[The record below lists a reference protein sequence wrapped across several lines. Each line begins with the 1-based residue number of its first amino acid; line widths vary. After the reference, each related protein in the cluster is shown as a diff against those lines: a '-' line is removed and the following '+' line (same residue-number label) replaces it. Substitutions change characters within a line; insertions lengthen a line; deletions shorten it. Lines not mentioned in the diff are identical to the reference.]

1 MRTAY
6 LKVAALEGV
15 SLREKAY
22 RMIKDRIVTC
32 EFLPG
37 CPLNERELVEII
49 GASRTPIREALNRL
63 EQERLVVITS
73 QKGATVTPI
82 TPQIINDIY
91 QLREVIEP
99 HVIAAVVPDF
109 PEDELLRL
117 RKGFAESSMN
127 GNFEE
132 LVALDSELHFSI
144 VSAFGNGY
152 LNEFMG
158 NMYTQNER
166 IRFLST
172 RMPRRLEETSD
183 EHVKIIDAMLT
194 RNPQNAANAMRDHLA
209 IARQVALQL

>member
-1 MRTAY
+1 MRTAF
-6 LKVAALEGV
+6 LKMAALEGV

-37 CPLNERELVEII
+37 SPLNERELVELI
-49 GASRTPIREALNRL
+49 GVSRTPIREALNRL

-73 QKGATVTPI
+73 QKGATVTVI
-82 TPQIINDIY
+82 TPRIINDIY
-91 QLREVIEP
+91 QLRDMLEP
-99 HVIAAVVPDF
+99 HVIAAVTPTF
-109 PEDELLRL
+109 SEEILLRL
-117 RKGFAESSMN
+117 RKGFNESNRS
-127 GNFEE
+127 GHFED

-144 VSAFGNGY
+144 INSFGNDY
-152 LNEFMG
+152 LCELMG

-183 EHVKIIDAMLT
+183 EHVQIIDAMLT
-194 RNPQNAANAMRDHLA
+194 RCPQKAAEAMRAHLTM
-209 IARQVALQL
+209 ARQVALQL